1 MHVSVVGA
9 NAGEIRQCCFPGAGV
24 RGHYEPPG
32 LGAGTELWSSV
43 MAVHVLNH

>member
-24 RGHYEPPG
+24 TDDEPPG